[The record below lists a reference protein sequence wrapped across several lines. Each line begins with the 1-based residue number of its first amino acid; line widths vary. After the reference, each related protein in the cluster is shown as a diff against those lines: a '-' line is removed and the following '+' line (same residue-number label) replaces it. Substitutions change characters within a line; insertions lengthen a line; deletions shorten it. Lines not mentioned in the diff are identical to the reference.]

1 MFGIESTLHLRIYL
15 RLMAYWLRCTLGG
28 LISYNSMR
36 KFYYSPVIF
45 LAFLV
50 GFSANNVAVASTATR
65 DLRHQAQISPPKSA
79 QSPPF
84 ESYITAAKSPDFSDL
99 RLSESTSPA
108 AFDQRHLSLVPIGGD
123 RMLALWQDDRR
134 GSAKIYAQIFDGNGV
149 AVGSNVLTLGRIDGY
164 DLLEPKACSDGSGG
178 FYLAYRDL
186 MTGRIYFA
194 RYNSTLAQT
203 ITPRAVND
211 TVAFNYAGPFDIGAF
226 SDGRLVVV
234 WEEYR
239 TANNIAM
246 KIFNSNGQP
255 ATLTIRVN
263 SDTNDVQRWS
273 PAVAIGGTSSIAVVW
288 EDYRQGNP
296 DIYMRLFNSIGVPI
310 ADDFS
315 LIELTSADSAQYLPD
330 IAYSSVDGYA
340 VAWLDKRADSQKV
353 YLQRVAPESGL
364 AGGNRLISASSP
376 EVSDW
381 DISLAV
387 NSANNLV
394 ASWAAVGVFS
404 KIMIQ
409 KFSAGFALNG
419 AALVA
424 SQETSGGRWES
435 RVAIGPTD
443 KIFCGWTD
451 ARAHHTDLYFRA
463 FTSTGAELFSGDR
476 LINDDLSG
484 APSTEPDIALL
495 DDTHGVV
502 VFTDSRSDDGDIFL
516 QLVNRNGL
524 LTGGNLKVN
533 SDAPPALQEEPSIA
547 ASLSRMAVVWS
558 DGRAI
563 GGISG
568 SHIFGRFG
576 DNSGALESSDFMIS
590 DENELSPKASPSVAL
605 TGDSGL
611 AVWIEK
617 STSEDQAA
625 GRMIAAPSNTIGP
638 PFLISDT
645 LLDLAIVGLSVVADR
660 DGNFIVVYLT
670 YRPAATLVMAR
681 YSSQGNF
688 LGKSVYTSALSDIY
702 MTKISSAIGM
712 ANQLIVLWQGEAED
726 QSRHIYLSKF
736 STAGAVLTAPFEI
749 SIPAGANPDDID
761 VSADANGYAI
771 ATWTDARSGRRI
783 VYYQIYSAHLNPR
796 TAPTPVSSVNTEYMI
811 SAAAAS
817 RNWDGWIAWVDP
829 RSEGK
834 NIYLTQFNY
843 LATDIADSGEELLPD
858 RFSLEQNY
866 PNPFNSST
874 TIEFNLPYRGQV
886 QIDIFNLL
894 GVRIRTVLDQTID
907 AGRHQISWDGRDI
920 DGRIVPS
927 GLYFYRM
934 KSDQYSSVR
943 KMILLK

>member
-1 MFGIESTLHLRIYL
+1 
-15 RLMAYWLRCTLGG
+15 
-28 LISYNSMR
+28 MR
-36 KFYYSPVIF
+36 NFYYSHGIYF
-45 LAFLV
+45 TLLV
-50 GFSANNVAVASTATR
+50 VFSVSKVAVASPASR
-65 DLRHQAQISPPKSA
+65 DLRHQAQVVLPKST

-84 ESYITAAKSPDFSDL
+84 ESYITAAKSADFSDL

-108 AFDQRHLSLVPIGGD
+108 AFDQRHLSLVHIGGD
-123 RMLALWQDDRR
+123 RMLALWQDERR

-149 AVGSNVLTLGRIDGY
+149 AVGSNVLTFGRSDGY

-178 FYLAYRDL
+178 FYLAYRDV
-186 MTGRIYFA
+186 MTGRIYAA
-194 RYNSTLAQT
+194 RYNSSLAQT
-203 ITPRAVND
+203 LAPRAVND
-211 TVAFNYAGPFDIGAF
+211 TVAFNYAGPFDIACF
-226 SDGRLVVV
+226 ADGRLVVV
-234 WEEYR
+234 WEEYS

-246 KIFNSNGQP
+246 KIFNTNGQP
-255 ATLTIRVN
+255 ATLTIKVN
-263 SDTNDVQRWS
+263 GDTNDAHHWS
-273 PAVAIGGTSSIAVVW
+273 PAVAIGGTGSIAVVW

-296 DIYMRLFNSIGVPI
+296 DIFMRLFNSVGVPSG
-310 ADDFS
+310 DDFS
-315 LIELTSADSAQYLPD
+315 IIELTSAGSVQYLPD

-353 YLQRVAPESGL
+353 YLQRVVPGSGL
-364 AGGNRLISASSP
+364 TGGNRLISASSP

-387 NSANNLV
+387 SAANNLV
-394 ASWAAVGVFS
+394 ASWAAVGMLS
-404 KIMIQ
+404 DIMIQ
-409 KFSAGFALNG
+409 RFSSGFALNG
-419 AALVA
+419 AAIVA
-424 SQETSGGRWES
+424 NQETSGGRWES
-435 RVAIGPTD
+435 CVAIGPTD

-451 ARAHHTDLYFRA
+451 ARAHHSDLYIRA
-463 FTSTGAELFSGDR
+463 YTSAGAELFSGDR

-495 DDTHGVV
+495 DDTHGAV
-502 VFTDSRSDDGDIFL
+502 VFTDSRSDEGDIYL
-516 QLVNRNGL
+516 QLVSRDGL

-533 SDAPPALQEEPSIA
+533 SDTPPALQKEPSIA
-547 ASLSRMAVVWS
+547 ASSSRMAVVWS
-558 DGRAI
+558 DGRAV

-576 DNSGALESSDFMIS
+576 DNTGVLENSDFIIS
-590 DENELSPKASPSVAL
+590 DENEPSPKVSPSVAL
-605 TGDSGL
+605 SGDVGL

-617 STSEDQAA
+617 GNPEDQVI
-625 GRMIAAPSNTIGP
+625 GRMISAPANTTGAP
-638 PFLISDT
+638 TLISDT
-645 LLDLAIVGLSVVADR
+645 LLDLAVVGLSVVADR

-670 YRPAATLVMAR
+670 YRLASTLVMAR

-688 LGKSVYTSALSDIY
+688 LGKSVYPSALSDIY
-702 MTKISSAIGM
+702 MTEISAAIGM
-712 ANQLIVLWQGEAED
+712 TNQLVVLWQGEAAD

-771 ATWTDARSGRRI
+771 ATWTDSRSGRRA

-834 NIYLTQFNY
+834 NTYLTQFNY
-843 LATDIADSGEELLPD
+843 LATDIAGPGEELLPD

-874 TIEFNLPYRGQV
+874 TIEFDLPHRGQV

-894 GVRIRTVLDQTID
+894 GFRIRTVLDQTID
-907 AGRHQISWDGRDI
+907 AGRHQISWDGRDN
-920 DGRIVPS
+920 DGKIVPS